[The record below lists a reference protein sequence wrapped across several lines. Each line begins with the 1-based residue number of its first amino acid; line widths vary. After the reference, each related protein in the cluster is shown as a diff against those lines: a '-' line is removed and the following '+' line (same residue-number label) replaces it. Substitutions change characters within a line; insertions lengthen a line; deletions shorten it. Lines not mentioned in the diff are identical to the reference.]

1 MLLLWAVL
9 FFVVAIVLGITAFGG
24 IAIAVSF
31 FTKVMFFL
39 SFFCFL
45 IAFIL
50 VIVEKMQAKSKND
63 IK

>member
-31 FTKVMFFL
+31 FTKVLFFL

-50 VIVEKMQAKSKND
+50 VVVEKMQGKSEKN